1 MDIGEIPLHAVVKL
15 IEYLEHDER
24 EHFEEMQHDGE
35 DVSKHIYLSVKAVTD
50 WLAGQGMAWRD
61 HPQAELKASVEAA
74 FIAAGVPITN
84 D

>member
-1 MDIGEIPLHAVVKL
+1 
-15 IEYLEHDER
+15 
-24 EHFEEMQHDGE
+24 MQHDGE